1 MKWAKKE
8 QDVESSPKSVDGMCM
23 CYGCIMPGSLN
34 SSTSGPVNDW
44 MCAAHFRADSGNWA
58 TITHRYR
65 QHEQLVNLILT
76 IRKSFHGQPFDIKG
90 WLISLHNSGD
100 AEYLPN
106 DLDRRLDN
114 SLSMRKWGVRLEK
127 RLYELVTHGI
137 TNVVKDDGPSVSNS
151 IEIMNLADL
160 VLKEIGRR

>member
-8 QDVESSPKSVDGMCM
+8 QDADSPKSVDGMCM
-23 CYGCIMPGSLN
+23 CYGCIMTGSFN
-34 SSTSGPVNDW
+34 GSTSGPVTDW
-44 MCAAHFRADSGNWA
+44 MCVAHFRSDSANWA

-65 QHEQLVNLILT
+65 QHELLVSLILT

-90 WLISLHNSGD
+90 WLISLHNSGN

-127 RLYELVTHGI
+127 RLNELVTHGI
-137 TNVVKDDGPSVSNS
+137 TNVVKDDEPPVSNS
-151 IEIMNLADL
+151 IEIMNVADL

>member
-8 QDVESSPKSVDGMCM
+8 QEVDNSPQSVDGMCM
-23 CYGCIMPGSLN
+23 CYGCPMPGSLN
-34 SSTSGPVNDW
+34 NSTSGPVTSW
-44 MCAAHFRADSGNWA
+44 MCASHFRADSANWA

-65 QHEQLVNLILT
+65 QHELLVSLILT
-76 IRKSFHGQPFDIKG
+76 IRKSFHGSPFDIKG
-90 WLISLHNSGD
+90 WLISLHTSGN

-127 RLYELVTHGI
+127 RLNELVTHGI
-137 TNVVKDDGPSVSNS
+137 TNVVKDEGPPVSNS
-151 IEIMNLADL
+151 IEIMNVADL